1 MIGSTSIVA
10 DGGTQEDSKVAIPS
24 NSFQSFP
31 ATVGAPAMRNV
42 QIKADVS
49 SIFAAPVAQ
58 EMSETLWQTLVQY
71 FEGRASS
78 GKAPLA
84 FKKWLRESWQ
94 EEMKK
99 DETVRPNMARGT
111 VDRERYDKNG
121 FKSSLPGPANSS
133 KYLKMLAG

>member
-1 MIGSTSIVA
+1 MQERMIGSTSMVA
-10 DGGTQEDSKVAIPS
+10 DGGTQQDSKVAAVAIPS
-24 NSFQSFP
+24 NSFP

-84 FKKWLRESWQ
+84 FKKWLRES
-94 EEMKK
+94 
-99 DETVRPNMARGT
+99 
-111 VDRERYDKNG
+111 
-121 FKSSLPGPANSS
+121 
-133 KYLKMLAG
+133 

>member
-1 MIGSTSIVA
+1 MQERMIGSTSMVA

-84 FKKWLRESWQ
+84 FKKWSRES
-94 EEMKK
+94 
-99 DETVRPNMARGT
+99 
-111 VDRERYDKNG
+111 
-121 FKSSLPGPANSS
+121 
-133 KYLKMLAG
+133 